1 MAYIVTEE
9 HERSTGEPREY
20 VEETVVDLSCRIEDL
35 TGMSEDEAT
44 GITGRIEAETR
55 DDARWEW
62 TWRNPE
68 DGNHVVWVRK
78 AS

>member
-1 MAYIVTEE
+1 MAYLVTEE

-20 VEETVVDLSCRIEDL
+20 TEQTVIDLSCRLEDL
-35 TGMSEDEAT
+35 TGMSEDAATEAANM
-44 GITGRIEAETR
+44 IEAEVR
-55 DDARWEW
+55 DEPRFEW

-78 AS
+78 AG

>member
-1 MAYIVTEE
+1 MVTEE

-20 VEETVVDLSCRIEDL
+20 TEQTVIDLSCRLEDL
-35 TGMSEDEAT
+35 TGMSEDAATEAANM
-44 GITGRIEAETR
+44 IEAEVR
-55 DDARWEW
+55 GEPRFEW